1 MVTLWRLETHMLH
14 CLWKYYPELTF
25 IENNQAHGKAE
36 VFEILANTE
45 EIARHV
51 VIQEELLDL
60 VHHFLF
66 AHFISLVQQ
75 TASIAHLCIE
85 HLASAQCFITLNQ
98 IDNVIRHLVV
108 RSPRHIAH
116 LVAHMA
122 R

>member
-1 MVTLWRLETHMLH
+1 ML
-14 CLWKYYPELTF
+14 K
-25 IENNQAHGKAE
+25 
-36 VFEILANTE
+36 VLANAQ

-51 VIQEELLDL
+51 VIPKELLDL

-66 AHFISLVQQ
+66 APFICLVHQS
-75 TASIAHLCIE
+75 APIARLCIE
-85 HLASAQCFITLNQ
+85 HLASAQCLITLNQ

-108 RSPRHIAH
+108 RSPRHITH